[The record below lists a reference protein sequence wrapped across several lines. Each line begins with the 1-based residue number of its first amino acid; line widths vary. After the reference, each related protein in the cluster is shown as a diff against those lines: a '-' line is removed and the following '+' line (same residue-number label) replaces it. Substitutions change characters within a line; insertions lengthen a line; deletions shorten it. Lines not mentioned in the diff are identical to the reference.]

1 MTPVAQDVAIL
12 SMGAAADFASTHYA
26 LKTCP
31 ACVERNPI
39 MSEPA
44 VALLIKAATVAGT
57 TAACGKL
64 RRDGHGRAAKVLR
77 WTVTAVWLGIAAH
90 NVRTA
95 QRYR

>member
-1 MTPVAQDVAIL
+1 MDAIATDVAVMTL
-12 SMGAAADFASTHYA
+12 AASADFYTTHHA

-31 ACVERNPI
+31 SCYERNPV

-44 VALLIKAATVAGT
+44 LGIALKAVTVAGT
-57 TAACGKL
+57 TLACDRL